1 MRSAGGRR
9 TLLGVATF
17 LAVAVIA
24 LILPAALHAGRPDPA
39 TAFGPTAF
47 PPVSPPVSSPTF
59 TQPYAP
65 GSSTPPATHP
75 GPLRTSCSSLLYVGD
90 STSEGVVSIDYL
102 PEPSDREDARL
113 RAVGVRTFI
122 PEISGA
128 RAIVEH
134 YKGQASGADVVN
146 RYVAQGYRGCWIIA
160 LGNND
165 AANMSVGGTPD
176 AAGRIDMVMRRIG
189 GQKVLW
195 VDTRTLVSTGPNAEP
210 KMAAWDSAL
219 LGACGRYPEL
229 RVYDWAS
236 EVRPDW
242 YTHTDDIHYTTPGY
256 RARSLG
262 IARAL
267 ANAFPASGAPQPGCT
282 VTSR

>member
-1 MRSAGGRR
+1 M
-9 TLLGVATF
+9 T
-17 LAVAVIA
+17 
-24 LILPAALHAGRPDPA
+24 D
-39 TAFGPTAF
+39 
-47 PPVSPPVSSPTF
+47 
-59 TQPYAP
+59 
-65 GSSTPPATHP
+65 
-75 GPLRTSCSSLLYVGD
+75 CSSVLYIGD
-90 STSEGVVSIDYL
+90 STSEGVVSVDYL
-102 PEPSDREDARL
+102 PYPRDREDARL

-122 PEISGA
+122 PQISGA

-146 RYVAQGYRGCWIIA
+146 RYAAQGYRGCWIIA

-189 GQKVLW
+189 GQRVLW
-195 VDTRTLVSTGPNAEP
+195 VDTRTLVTAGPNAEP

-219 LGACGRYPEL
+219 LAACGRYPAL

-242 YTHTDDIHYTTPGY
+242 YTPTDDIHYTTPGY

-267 ANAFPASGAPQPGCT
+267 ANAFPASGAPGPGCM
-282 VTSR
+282 VSSR